1 MRSLDCSDGRSHTGM
16 LKDKGKEAEDGKA
29 EEEVDLFICSVG
41 VVHGTGILRPIL
53 KEGINRP

>member
-1 MRSLDCSDGRSHTGM
+1 M

-53 KEGINRP
+53 KEGINRPDRKSVV

>member
-1 MRSLDCSDGRSHTGM
+1 M
-16 LKDKGKEAEDGKA
+16 LKDKGKEAEDGKT
-29 EEEVDLFICSVG
+29 EEEVDLYICSVG